1 MAEQY
6 LSAHELDD
14 KIMRYCGRR
23 VQVKLKESS
32 SLFPLGDVLTCV
44 AWYYDEHAIDIDDE
58 EEKEFMGYGM
68 RVYDVEINGVP
79 IAGVGS
85 IPFAHIAGFI
95 PLEGENTPE
104 EIDRLFK
111 KASGIKA

>member
-1 MAEQY
+1 MSDQY
-6 LSAHELDD
+6 LPVYDLDD
-14 KIMRYCGRR
+14 RLMSYCGRR

-32 SLFPLGDVLTCV
+32 PLSPLGDVLICV
-44 AWYYDEHAIDIDDE
+44 VWYYDEHAIDIDDE

-68 RVYDVEINGVP
+68 RVYDVEIDGAP

-104 EIDRLFK
+104 EIDRLVE
-111 KASGIKA
+111 KASRITA